1 MTVKYPFF
9 TPSLSFTKRI
19 IIWSV
24 QCYES
29 LIYHGQYFP
38 PFLRWCTP
46 WQSHRPLVRN
56 PLEASWSGT
65 RSDYHQLIWDKE
77 KLSPLDLGQGVIII
91 FRGKLD
97 STMAAKT
104 VGQNNLEQLSF
115 THNSNQMRSSSLLV
129 ENSAE
134 PQWRDSRSKPQNNK
148 NNNNNNLNSQIVDP
162 SPGDSSCVSRDDRN
176 DPPMVV
182 VAEHTRTPS
191 GHEHY

>member
-1 MTVKYPFF
+1 MNHLFRVIVI
-9 TPSLSFTKRI
+9 SH
-19 IIWSV
+19 
-24 QCYES
+24 
-29 LIYHGQYFP
+29 HGQYFP

-134 PQWRDSRSKPQNNK
+134 PQWRDSRSKPQQQLPRESRWPERSTNGG
-148 NNNNNNLNSQIVDP
+148 SSWTHRDP
-162 SPGDSSCVSRDDRN
+162 IWSLTFLL
-176 DPPMVV
+176 
-182 VAEHTRTPS
+182 AEGS
-191 GHEHY
+191 GPIWGRR